1 MIVPPSR
8 GTTAAMSTGIQAS
21 NWGFAPLQTL
31 SGHSLGSLEQHS
43 MDWNAADSVEVSS
56 GGLPL
61 GLGLL
66 AQKMLA
72 VKAAVQ
78 EADQVAEVKVCP
90 VKFFSKLISHCPQ
103 SPRFGSSSWNSVE

>member
-1 MIVPPSR
+1 M
-8 GTTAAMSTGIQAS
+8 AATSTGVPAT

-31 SGHSLGSLEQHS
+31 SGQSLGSLEQHS

-61 GLGLL
+61 GPGLL

-78 EADQVAEVKVCP
+78 EADRVAEVKVYP
-90 VKFFSKLISHCPQ
+90 VKF
-103 SPRFGSSSWNSVE
+103 SS

>member
-1 MIVPPSR
+1 MIVPLSR
-8 GTTAAMSTGIQAS
+8 SAMAATSTGVPAT

-31 SGHSLGSLEQHS
+31 SGQSLGSLEKHS

-61 GLGLL
+61 GPGLL

-78 EADQVAEVKVCP
+78 EADRVAEVK
-90 VKFFSKLISHCPQ
+90 FI
-103 SPRFGSSSWNSVE
+103 RSSFLRK

>member
-1 MIVPPSR
+1 MLFRSPDRQMIVPPSR
-8 GTTAAMSTGIQAS
+8 STTAATPTGIQAAD
-21 NWGFAPLQTL
+21 WGFAPLQTL

-61 GLGLL
+61 GPGLL

-78 EADQVAEVKVCP
+78 EADRLAEVK
-90 VKFFSKLISHCPQ
+90 FI
-103 SPRFGSSSWNSVE
+103 RSSFLRK

>member
-8 GTTAAMSTGIQAS
+8 STMAATSTGNQAT

-31 SGHSLGSLEQHS
+31 SGQSLGSLEQHS

-61 GLGLL
+61 GPGLL

-78 EADQVAEVKVCP
+78 EADRVAEVKSIRLN
-90 VKFFSKLISHCPQ
+90 FL
-103 SPRFGSSSWNSVE
+103 RE